1 MCIVLVIKVKY
12 YPYLFNE
19 HAHLSL
25 RDLKLLCKCC
35 ASVYVYQAFFFTN
48 MVTKIANFE
57 YVKKYDLVML
67 PPPFFF
73 TCVQALISG

>member
-1 MCIVLVIKVKY
+1 MCTVVVIKVKY
-12 YPYLFNE
+12 YHYLFNE

-35 ASVYVYQAFFFTN
+35 ASVYVYQVFFFTK
-48 MVTKIANFE
+48 MVMKIANFE

-67 PPPFFF
+67 PSLFF